1 MLGDQG
7 TDDRVTGSIL
17 PEWKVG
23 VAPPAEVR
31 ERRTTFAA
39 HAGRQADR
47 EIGIGI
53 TRTSRGDVGLPCG
66 DPGRAG
72 EQQGGAGA

>member
-1 MLGDQG
+1 M
-7 TDDRVTGSIL
+7 
-17 PEWKVG
+17 
-23 VAPPAEVR
+23 
-31 ERRTTFAA
+31 RTTLAA

-53 TRTSRGDVGLPCG
+53 TRIARGDVGLPCG